1 VLYFTL
7 KRRATT
13 ASTPYNLP
21 LKIMLIMK
29 HVYMTILD
37 PIQRKE

>member
-7 KRRATT
+7 KRSATI

-21 LKIMLIMK
+21 LKIMLTLK
-29 HVYMTILD
+29 HVHMTILD